1 MDRARIKGVPGPGC
15 TYKKG
20 NHGENCAKKGDYNV
34 ARRGCRVGMT
44 VAEEGLFLVRGPGSG
59 N

>member
-44 VAEEGLFLVRGPGSG
+44 VAEEGLFLVRGP
-59 N
+59 